1 MKMRTRARFRDTT
14 PVVVAFF
21 ALVLGACGEDT
32 TSPTAATTPPWLA
45 APTSTDG
52 LVSPAAENIGGTY
65 EVDGRELTISC
76 EGSGSPTFVI
86 EGGEGMSMS
95 DLSGLRAE
103 LATRGTACT
112 YSRAAVSGG
121 TVDGEQVVADLNA
134 LLGVAEVPRP
144 VVLVG
149 HSAGGMFVQL
159 HARLH
164 PGDVLGV
171 LSMNPVPPWNPWQT
185 EAFPVMNEEERAAE
199 AAYFSGDNGES
210 LDYATTSEQL
220 DLAPAPPELPF
231 HLIISDATQCE
242 GDDLCERVSPA
253 YESIMRDVAET
264 WPRGQFAVVP
274 AGHEIFRD
282 DVQAILGAVDD
293 ILADGAGAP

>member
-1 MKMRTRARFRDTT
+1 MNRRTTGILA
-14 PVVVAFF
+14 V
-21 ALVLGACGEDT
+21 LVLTGSACGGAPTVSTEDT
-32 TSPTAATTPPWLA
+32 PTTGPLATSSPSLAPPSSTQ
-45 APTSTDG
+45 AP
-52 LVSPAAENIGGTY
+52 IGGTY
-65 EVDGRELTISC
+65 EVDGRELAISC

-95 DLSGLRAE
+95 DFSGLRAE

-164 PGDVLGV
+164 PADVLGV

-199 AAYFSGDNGES
+199 TAYFSGDNGES

-231 HLIISDATQCE
+231 HLIISDETQCE

-253 YESIMRDVAET
+253 YESIMRDVAEA
-264 WPRGQFAVVP
+264 WPHGQFAVVP
-274 AGHEIFRD
+274 ASHEIFRD
-282 DVQAILGAVDD
+282 DVQAILDAVDD
-293 ILADGAGAP
+293 ILADVAGRP